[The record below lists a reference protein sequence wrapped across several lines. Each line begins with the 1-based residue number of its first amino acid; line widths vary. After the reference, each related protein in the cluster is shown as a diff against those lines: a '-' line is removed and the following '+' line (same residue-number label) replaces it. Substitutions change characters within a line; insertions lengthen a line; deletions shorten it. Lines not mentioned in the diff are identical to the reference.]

1 MPIRILEENVRLK
14 AQLRYQA
21 RTAME
26 APFGSATPSAKLISK
41 ANSLAPNPVIPVTD
55 GNHPSP

>member
-1 MPIRILEENVRLK
+1 
-14 AQLRYQA
+14 
-21 RTAME
+21 ME